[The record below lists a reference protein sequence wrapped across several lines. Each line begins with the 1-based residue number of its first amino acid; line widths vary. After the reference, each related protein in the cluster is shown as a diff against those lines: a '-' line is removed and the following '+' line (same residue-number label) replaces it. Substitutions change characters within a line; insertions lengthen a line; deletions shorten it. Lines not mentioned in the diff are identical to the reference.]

1 MTQLDISQPSNER
14 KDLTILIKSLLSE
27 NTSLH
32 F

>member
-1 MTQLDISQPSNER
+1 MTQLDISQPSNEH

-27 NTSLH
+27 NTALY